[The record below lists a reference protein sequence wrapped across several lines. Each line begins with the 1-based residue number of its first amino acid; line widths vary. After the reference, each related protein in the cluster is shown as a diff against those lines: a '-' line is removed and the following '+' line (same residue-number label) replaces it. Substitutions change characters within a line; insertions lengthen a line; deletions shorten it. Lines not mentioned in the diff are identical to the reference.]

1 MVSAN
6 VVALLLCFISYF
18 QRTLALTCAFICNRS
33 PVHPSIFATASS
45 NGTLNI
51 WNLAST
57 LDQPVSGTEGIPI
70 DNSNSS
76 TTSGGDS
83 TMASRQGLNRL
94 QWSADGR
101 RMAVASGDKLHVLGV
116 GEEVW
121 KSKGDEDGRVMHN
134 LLSRGLIQEEE

>member
-1 MVSAN
+1 MVVLRSMPVFHFTFN
-6 VVALLLCFISYF
+6 VHWYSLLLKFVY
-18 QRTLALTCAFICNRS
+18 NRS

-45 NGTLNI
+45 NGTINI

-76 TTSGGDS
+76 STSGGDS
-83 TMASRQGLNRL
+83 TMSSRQGLNRL

>member
-6 VVALLLCFISYF
+6 VVALFSVLHITFSRYIECFNFPY
-18 QRTLALTCAFICNRS
+18 NRS

-70 DNSNSS
+70 DHGCSS
-76 TTSGGDS
+76 TSGGDS
-83 TMASRQGLNRL
+83 TMSSRQGLNRL

-116 GEEVW
+116 GEEIW

-134 LLSRGLIQEEE
+134 LLSRGLIQEE